1 MSKSS
6 GKSLTLLSNMRLYNG
21 YHVTTSARSYA
32 WMNLDDAK
40 HIKED
45 AASEVEVRKS
55 GKVLEVNVC
64 SGSVFFD
71 VSEQL
76 EDDESLN
83 ISTSTMIV
91 GIRGTAG
98 YVEVVDRWTTELT
111 VLEGVVQCSVAD
123 PVTGQIKSEAVRG
136 GETVQRVVYP
146 QDQPGDKCDILRE
159 KTAVEDIPGY
169 VLTDVVR
176 DMELCDRIEA
186 DTGTDI
192 LEELAKIVGGDPS
205 GRSEDG
211 LSASPEV
218 LGEADRRENLDET
231 KLQEKQEQVD
241 AGQKAQESGES
252 GDKVFA
258 QTPGQSGFSDDS
270 GSSGGPSAPAS
281 GTRTMPQ
288 TSAGVQALLDQYEA
302 VILQPGANAGDN
314 TLLVD
319 SPLSVASGKSL
330 TLDNGVGMQVQA
342 GTGLQVDGTLAGGSL
357 VNNGITT
364 VTSGNTLRLNGS
376 LSGSGQLIVTATGRV
391 VVEGSCTWGSAALTS
406 GAQVLSK
413 NGFGNSPIPSGW
425 EVSAAADSSGYYS
438 LVETASAPGQTC
450 TVAFHPNGGNWDS
463 STEQK
468 SFTTGTDGKLT
479 GGPADPTRD
488 GFSFDGWNTAAD
500 GSGTAIAADD
510 LAAHTFIADTILYA
524 QWKIKTYTVSFGGCG
539 GQVPSQTV
547 EHGGHAA
554 MPSPDPALEGYRFVN
569 WYETTT
575 YSNPLNF
582 DTYVVTGNIEIEAK
596 FEVCEYTVTF
606 DLNGPPAGVTQPAS
620 QPVKYQYQVSRPAI
634 SEPDGYRL
642 LGWYK
647 EAGCINEWDFDTDTM
662 GGADMT
668 LYAKWQQVKFKITF
682 DPNGGTGGGTVQTD
696 TGGKLASGSIPANP
710 AGDAAKKFLGWY
722 DAQTGGTQIDPATH
736 TFTVNTTLY
745 ARWSYAV
752 TLDNNGFGQWGIG
765 DAPTDP
771 QTFWTDA
778 NGILTANSN
787 NVSPSD
793 LYSQS
798 NDLMSWNS
806 KQDGTG
812 DSITDVNLTAHKF
825 TAAGIW
831 YAQWE
836 SY

>member
-1 MSKSS
+1 
-6 GKSLTLLSNMRLYNG
+6 
-21 YHVTTSARSYA
+21 
-32 WMNLDDAK
+32 
-40 HIKED
+40 
-45 AASEVEVRKS
+45 
-55 GKVLEVNVC
+55 
-64 SGSVFFD
+64 
-71 VSEQL
+71 
-76 EDDESLN
+76 
-83 ISTSTMIV
+83 
-91 GIRGTAG
+91 
-98 YVEVVDRWTTELT
+98 
-111 VLEGVVQCSVAD
+111 
-123 PVTGQIKSEAVRG
+123 
-136 GETVQRVVYP
+136 
-146 QDQPGDKCDILRE
+146 
-159 KTAVEDIPGY
+159 
-169 VLTDVVR
+169 
-176 DMELCDRIEA
+176 
-186 DTGTDI
+186 
-192 LEELAKIVGGDPS
+192 
-205 GRSEDG
+205 
-211 LSASPEV
+211 
-218 LGEADRRENLDET
+218 
-231 KLQEKQEQVD
+231 
-241 AGQKAQESGES
+241 
-252 GDKVFA
+252 
-258 QTPGQSGFSDDS
+258 
-270 GSSGGPSAPAS
+270 
-281 GTRTMPQ
+281 
-288 TSAGVQALLDQYEA
+288 
-302 VILQPGANAGDN
+302 
-314 TLLVD
+314 
-319 SPLSVASGKSL
+319 
-330 TLDNGVGMQVQA
+330 
-342 GTGLQVDGTLAGGSL
+342 
-357 VNNGITT
+357 
-364 VTSGNTLRLNGS
+364 
-376 LSGSGQLIVTATGRV
+376 
-391 VVEGSCTWGSAALTS
+391 
-406 GAQVLSK
+406 
-413 NGFGNSPIPSGW
+413 
-425 EVSAAADSSGYYS
+425 
-438 LVETASAPGQTC
+438 
-450 TVAFHPNGGNWDS
+450 
-463 STEQK
+463 
-468 SFTTGTDGKLT
+468 
-479 GGPADPTRD
+479 
-488 GFSFDGWNTAAD
+488 
-500 GSGTAIAADD
+500 
-510 LAAHTFIADTILYA
+510 
-524 QWKIKTYTVSFGGCG
+524 
-539 GQVPSQTV
+539 
-547 EHGGHAA
+547 